1 MCCVWCVRWSAATSV
16 LRCSHLNRALVEMKV
31 SMDIIEE
38 NNKIIKGFLQEF
50 NDKYLSHKD
59 LEITD
64 WDLIKE
70 IVSFFIDGHAES
82 NVLDFIDISNWDSIE
97 SFTFD
102 DEKRTLNL
110 VWHNFLDS
118 ENEFEIQAFGAHLLT
133 CEVKVASILLT
144 LNKGLPVLLIKGLYQ
159 DPKVIQRTYNNGCSK
174 MDTFICHPFSVEIV
188 KVVKRKLHSI
198 VVPNIYCYTMALLPN
213 YMNYISAV
221 ESKDHLFSENIKL
234 ICLRVTK
241 LMKDLDS
248 VEESDQERLCQ
259 IGNTTRIHFE
269 NGLKVLFLKARTH
282 FDDSIPALEGDYQK
296 AMLGDLT
303 RAIKNTDFA
312 GQMNLKLQDVV
323 TLLNT
328 CSHDSGTYIK
338 KEDIVKAQMFVI
350 AALNFN

>member
-1 MCCVWCVRWSAATSV
+1 VRLVSLSWRT
-16 LRCSHLNRALVEMKV
+16 LLLALVEMKV
-31 SMDIIEE
+31 SMDIVEE
-38 NNKIIKGFLQEF
+38 NKAIIKGFLQEF
-50 NDKYLSHKD
+50 SDKYLSHKD
-59 LEITD
+59 VEITD

-70 IVSFFIDGHAES
+70 IVSFFIDGHEES

-97 SFTFD
+97 SFSFD

-118 ENEFEIQAFGAHLLT
+118 GDELEIHVFGAHLLT
-133 CEVKVASILLT
+133 CEVKIASILLT

-159 DPKVIQRTYNNGCSK
+159 EPKIIQRTYNNGCSK
-174 MDTFICHPFSVEIV
+174 MDTFTCHPFSVEIV

-198 VVPNIYCYTMALLPN
+198 VVPNIHCYTMALLPN

-248 VEESDQERLCQ
+248 VEESGQERLCQ
-259 IGNTTRIHFE
+259 IGNSTRIHFE

-282 FDDSIPALEGDYQK
+282 FDESILPLEGDYQK

-312 GQMNLKLQDVV
+312 GEMNLKLQDVV

-338 KEDIVKAQMFVI
+338 KEDIAKAQLFVI